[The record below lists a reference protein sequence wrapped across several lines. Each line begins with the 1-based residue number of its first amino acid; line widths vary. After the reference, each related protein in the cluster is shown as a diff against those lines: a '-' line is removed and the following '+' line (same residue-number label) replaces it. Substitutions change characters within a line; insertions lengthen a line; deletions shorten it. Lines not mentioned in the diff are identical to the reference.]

1 MRGLIEKDLRLTL
14 ARKQTLVIFFVM
26 ALFMGLSMDGSFII
40 GYLTMLATIMSVGT
54 ISYDEFDNGFAF
66 LMTLPF
72 DRKTYVREKYL
83 FSLVLSA
90 AAWCIGA
97 VLYCIGSLIRHS
109 AINLTDELPVL
120 LAILPVLYLSAAIL
134 IPLQL
139 KYGAEKSRIVFFIIF
154 GIIALL
160 MIGAKNLFNSSNSI
174 LAALTKVLNDKSPVV
189 VLIILAALCAIIAFI
204 SCLISIQIIKKIEF

>member
-14 ARKQTLVIFFVM
+14 ARRQTLVIFFVM
-26 ALFMGLSMDGSFII
+26 ALLMGISMDSSFII
-40 GYLTMLATIMSVGT
+40 GYLTMLAAIVSVGT

-90 AAWCIGA
+90 AAWCVGA
-97 VLYCIGSLIRHS
+97 VLYYIGSLIRHN

-154 GIIALL
+154 GVIALL
-160 MIGAKNLFNSSNSI
+160 LIGAKSYFNGSYSI
-174 LAALTKVLNDKSPVV
+174 LAALTKVLNDMSSVV
-189 VLIILAALCAIIAFI
+189 VLMILTALCAVIALI
-204 SCLISIQIIKKIEF
+204 SCLISVQIIKKKEF

>member
-14 ARKQTLVIFFVM
+14 ARRQTLIIFFVM
-26 ALFMGLSMDGSFII
+26 ALLMGISMDSSFII
-40 GYLTMLATIMSVGT
+40 GYLTMLAAIVSVGT

-83 FSLVLSA
+83 FSLILSA

-97 VLYCIGSLIRHS
+97 VLYCIGSLIRHN

-139 KYGAEKSRIVFFIIF
+139 KYGAEKSRLVFFIIF
-154 GIIALL
+154 GVIALL
-160 MIGAKNLFNSSNSI
+160 LIGAKNYFNGSYRI
-174 LAALTKVLNDKSPVV
+174 TAALTRVLNDMSSVV
-189 VLIILAALCAIIAFI
+189 VLVVLTALCTIIALI
-204 SCLISIQIIKKIEF
+204 SCLISIQIIKKKEF

>member
-40 GYLTMLATIMSVGT
+40 GYLTMLATIVSVGT

-66 LMTLPF
+66 LMTMPF

-97 VLYCIGSLIRHS
+97 LLYFIGSLIRHN
-109 AINLTDELPVL
+109 AINLTEELPVL
-120 LAILPVLYLSAAIL
+120 FAILPVLYLSAAIL

-139 KYGAEKSRIVFFIIF
+139 KYGSEKSRIVFFIIF
-154 GIIALL
+154 GLIALL
-160 MIGAKNLFNSSNSI
+160 LVGAKSYFNGSNNI
-174 LAALTKVLNDKSPVV
+174 MAALTKVLNNMSPVV
-189 VLIILAALCAIIAFI
+189 VLIALTALCAIIALI
-204 SCLISIQIIKKIEF
+204 SCLISIQIIEKKEF